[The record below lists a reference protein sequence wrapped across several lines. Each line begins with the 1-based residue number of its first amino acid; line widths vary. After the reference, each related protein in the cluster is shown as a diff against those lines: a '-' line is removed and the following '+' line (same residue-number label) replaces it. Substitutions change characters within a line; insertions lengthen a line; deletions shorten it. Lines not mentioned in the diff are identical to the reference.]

1 MAAGFPNLLPMPHDT
16 LDVRHIAKLARLDLD
31 DAEAATFQPQLQA
44 ILDHVEALTALDLD
58 GIDPTAHP
66 SPTFGPMRD
75 DTPGE
80 SLAPEAVI
88 ANAPDSAQG
97 QIRVPKVVADA

>member
-1 MAAGFPNLLPMPHDT
+1 MGFLNLAPMQHDS
-16 LDVRHIAKLARLDLD
+16 LNVRHIAKLARLDLN

-44 ILDHVEALTALDLD
+44 ILGHVEALTALNLD
-58 GIDPTAHP
+58 DIDPTAHP
-66 SPTFGPMRD
+66 SPACGPMRD

-80 SLAPEAVI
+80 SLPHDAVT

>member
-1 MAAGFPNLLPMPHDT
+1 MAAGFPNLPPMPHDT

-44 ILDHVEALTALDLD
+44 VLDHVEALTALDLD

>member
-1 MAAGFPNLLPMPHDT
+1 MPNDT

-44 ILDHVEALTALDLD
+44 ILDHVNSLSALDLD
-58 GIDPTAHP
+58 GIEPTAHS

-80 SLAPEAVI
+80 SLPPEAVT
-88 ANAPDSAQG
+88 ANAPDAAQG

>member
-1 MAAGFPNLLPMPHDT
+1 MPHDT

-44 ILDHVEALTALDLD
+44 VLDHVEALTALNLD
-58 GIDPTAHP
+58 DIAPTAHP

>member
-1 MAAGFPNLLPMPHDT
+1 MFARMPNDT

-44 ILDHVEALTALDLD
+44 VLDHVNALGALDLD
-58 GIDPTAHP
+58 AIEPTTRSA
-66 SPTFGPMRD
+66 TMFGPMRD

-80 SLAPEAVI
+80 SLPTEAVV